1 MDRRMEQAKKWGSY
15 EDLKGRLT
23 YMERLMERLSR
34 IDHSMDADEM
44 GQVLN
49 ELLEEMGKYTG
60 ADRVFL
66 FDRMDSESELFSN
79 TFEWCAS
86 GVRPQL
92 GNLQQLGAED
102 MPRWREILGRGEVIV
117 IPRLEDVQQTM
128 PREYEILKAQD
139 IESEIAG
146 PVFYRGYLS
155 GFIGLDNPD
164 VEQTE
169 LFVQLL
175 KLVGGHLGGARESL
189 RMVELLEQKQKAL
202 RQSLREMEKEQK
214 ILEALGWE
222 YTSVYRVDLMAD
234 SAVPLKLGEGSNASR
249 FIPMNQKEPLC
260 FTKEMRI
267 YYDRFVVK
275 STAPRFLEDH
285 QPQRLMEALSRQE
298 RVMCRFQTTP
308 NEAGHQY
315 FEMQVT
321 AMGEGGDGTFP
332 VLLGFRH
339 VDNIVREEQQHQ
351 RELETALTVAN
362 DNNEI
367 ISAIGKIYFLIYRID
382 LQRDVME
389 EVKVDSRGHRL
400 SVQEDRASGL
410 MERLAR
416 EVPTAEYRRRVEKFF
431 DLSTLAERLEQEDTI
446 SGEYL
451 AADGNWHLARFIV
464 QKRDEKGQAVQVLYA
479 TRLSTEEKRKERY
492 WISAA
497 EEAQRASEAKS
508 EFLSRMSHDIRT
520 PMNVIR
526 GFIAIAQKH
535 LDDPEK
541 LRDCLEKADRS
552 GENLQQLI
560 DDILDLSRIESGEF
574 KIIDQLVDLRER
586 FSLYEETLTGMAA
599 GKGLHLQC
607 SMHDMKCPIV
617 LADPVRLGQ
626 VYMNLLSNAVKYTPA
641 GGTVRF
647 EMYQQQA
654 ADKNRVRLV
663 AVVSDTGIGMAP
675 EFMDRMYSEFARAVD
690 TRVNRVRGSGLG
702 LAIVKRIVDLMG
714 GTIEA
719 KSQLQKGTT
728 FWVTLELPRAG
739 EDAVRTEQKE
749 TQEVRLP
756 ERQLTLLVAEDNDL
770 NYEIE
775 AEMLEMYGIHCQR
788 AENGEDAV
796 QKFQVSLPG
805 TYDAILMDM
814 QMPVLSGPEA
824 SWRIRQLPREDAKT
838 IPIIAVTANA
848 YDEDVRRCRAAG
860 MNDHLAKPIEM
871 EKLVKMVA
879 KYIRQNEGQGGEGEK
894 G

>member
-1 MDRRMEQAKKWGSY
+1 MRRGRNGDMEKIKNGESY
-15 EDLKGRLT
+15 EDLQGRLA
-23 YMERLMERLSR
+23 YMERLMDMLSR
-34 IDHSMDADEM
+34 IDHSTDSGEM
-44 GQVLN
+44 GKVLN
-49 ELLEEMGKYTG
+49 QLLEEMGKYTG
-60 ADRVFL
+60 ADRVFV
-66 FDRMDSESELFSN
+66 FDRMDREEIFSN
-79 TFEWCAS
+79 TFEWCAN
-86 GVRPQL
+86 GVQPQQ
-92 GNLQQLGAED
+92 GNLQLLRAEE
-102 MPRWREILGRGEVIV
+102 MPRWREILGRGEVVV
-117 IPRLEDVQQTM
+117 IRRLEDVRQTM
-128 PREYEILKAQD
+128 PQEYDMLKVQG

-146 PVFYRGYLS
+146 PIFYRGYLS
-155 GFIGLDNPD
+155 GFIGLDNPAP
-164 VEQTE
+164 EQTE
-169 LFVQLL
+169 LFAQLL
-175 KLVGGHLGGARESL
+175 RLVGGHLGGARESQ
-189 RMVELLEQKQKAL
+189 RIVDLLEQKQEAL
-202 RQSLREMEKEQK
+202 RQSLREMEKEQE
-214 ILEALGWE
+214 ILNALCWE
-222 YTSVYRVDLMAD
+222 YTSVYRADLLTD
-234 SAVPLKLGEGSNASR
+234 SAVPLKLGGGSNASR

-260 FTKEMRI
+260 FTEEMRI

-275 STAPRFLEDH
+275 STAPHFLEEN

-298 RVMCRFQTTP
+298 RVVRRFQTVP
-308 NEAGHQY
+308 NETGHRY

-321 AMGEGGDGTFP
+321 TMGGAGNGAFP
-332 VLLGFRH
+332 VLVGFRH
-339 VDNIVREEQQHQ
+339 VDDIAREERQHQ
-351 RELETALTVAN
+351 KELETALTVAN

-382 LQRDVME
+382 LRRDVME

-400 SVQEDRASGL
+400 SVQQDKASRL
-410 MERLAR
+410 MARLAR
-416 EVPTAEYRRRVEKFF
+416 EVSSAEYRRRVEQYF
-431 DLSTLAERLEQEDTI
+431 DLSTLAERLEKEDTI

-464 QKRDEKGQAVQVLYA
+464 QKRDEAGQAVQVLYA

-520 PMNVIR
+520 PMNAIR
-526 GFIAIAQKH
+526 GFITIAQQH
-535 LDDPEK
+535 LDEPAK
-541 LRDCLEKADRS
+541 LRECLEKAQRS

-574 KIIDQLVDLRER
+574 KIIAQPVDLQEQ
-586 FSLYEETLTGMAA
+586 FNLYEETLTGMAA
-599 GKGLHLQC
+599 GKNLQLQC
-607 SMHDMKCPIV
+607 SIHDIKSPVV
-617 LADPVRLGQ
+617 LADPLRLGQ
-626 VYMNLLSNAVKYTPA
+626 VYTNLLSNAVKYTPE

-654 ADKNRVRLV
+654 ADKDRVRLV

-675 EFMDRMYSEFARAVD
+675 EFMEQMYSEFTRAVD
-690 TRVNRVRGSGLG
+690 TRVNQVRGSGLG

-719 KSQLQKGTT
+719 KSQMKKGTA

-739 EDAVRTEQKE
+739 EAPARTDRDKPG
-749 TQEVRLP
+749 EVKLP

-788 AENGEDAV
+788 AKNGEDAV
-796 QKFQVSLPG
+796 QKFRVSLPG

-814 QMPVLSGPEA
+814 QMPVLGGPEA
-824 SWRIRQLPREDAKT
+824 SWRIRRLQREDAKT

-848 YDEDVRRCRAAG
+848 YDEDVRQCKAAG
-860 MNDHLAKPIEM
+860 MNDHLAKPFRM

-879 KYIRQNEGQGGEGEK
+879 KYINQNEEDK
-894 G
+894 KA